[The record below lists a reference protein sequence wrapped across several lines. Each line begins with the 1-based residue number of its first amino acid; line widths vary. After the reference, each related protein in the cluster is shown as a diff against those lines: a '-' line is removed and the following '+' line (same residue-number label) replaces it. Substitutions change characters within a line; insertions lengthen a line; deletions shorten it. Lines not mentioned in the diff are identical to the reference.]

1 MSPAVRTALRSIVL
15 GGFIAGTI
23 DIGAACLINW
33 LTPRII
39 LQSIA
44 SGLLGKASFHEGLSS
59 AALGLVLQWLMSL
72 IIAACFVIAAQRLP
86 SLTKKWLPAGAAYG
100 VVIFFVMN
108 YIVMPL
114 SAVRHHAHFTV
125 QTFIENML
133 AMILFGLI
141 VAFFARDPAARIT
154 HR

>member
-1 MSPAVRTALRSIVL
+1 VVLNALRSIVV

-33 LTPRII
+33 LSPRVI

-44 SGLLGKASFHEGLSS
+44 SGVLGTASFQQGLSS

-86 SLTKKWLPAGAAYG
+86 GLTKKWISAGACYG

-108 YIVMPL
+108 YVVMPL
-114 SAVRHHAHFTV
+114 SAVRHHAHFNV

-141 VAFFARDPAARIT
+141 LAYFARPLSAPR
-154 HR
+154 